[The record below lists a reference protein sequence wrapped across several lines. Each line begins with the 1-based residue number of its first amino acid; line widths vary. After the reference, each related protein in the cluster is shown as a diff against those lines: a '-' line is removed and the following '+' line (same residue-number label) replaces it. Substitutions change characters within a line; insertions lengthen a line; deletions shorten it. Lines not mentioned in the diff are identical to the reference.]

1 MTGDWGGINVT
12 DCTGREKKNSLS
24 EKMSFVVK
32 KKQAV
37 LRSAGTALQA
47 EGTADAKMLWQD
59 E

>member
-1 MTGDWGGINVT
+1 MGISVT
-12 DCTGREKKNSLS
+12 DWVAGNKKSLS

-37 LRSAGTALQA
+37 LRPAGTAFPA